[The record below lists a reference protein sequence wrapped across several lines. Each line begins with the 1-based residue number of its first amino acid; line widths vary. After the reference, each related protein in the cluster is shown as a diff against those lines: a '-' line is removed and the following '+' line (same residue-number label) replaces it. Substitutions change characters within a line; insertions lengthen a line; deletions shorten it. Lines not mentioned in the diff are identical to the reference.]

1 MLPRPHACHRAIA
14 RLNLNERNIMKRTA
28 VEYIGAQRCP
38 TICPLYKAA
47 ILAAAGAIPP
57 DIDAAEE
64 RIQMLISCDGHD
76 CSWWKS
82 DRCHPNA
89 IQ

>member
-1 MLPRPHACHRAIA
+1 
-14 RLNLNERNIMKRTA
+14 MKRTA
-28 VEYIGAQRCP
+28 VEYMGAQRCP

-47 ILAAAGAIPP
+47 ILAAGGTIAADTEAAG
-57 DIDAAEE
+57 E
-64 RIQMLISCDGHD
+64 RIQMLISCDGHH

-82 DRCHPNA
+82 DRCKVNA